1 MLHDRLDVNTYPS
14 RPPHQMSP
22 TAPLAPTVKWP
33 IQPLASVV
41 ERLFVGLP
49 VSRHMAKSGDE
60 SITVLALSVGDIEDG
75 HIAPGELVP
84 RVKLRAGSFDRF
96 RAQPGD
102 VLVSCRGTV
111 LKAALVVD
119 EVQDLFTSSNIIT
132 IRIRRTLVV
141 PQIILS
147 LLRSSSWRKVL
158 ESRTR
163 SSTGLM
169 QLTIKDLEDL
179 PVPIPPHDVQT
190 RLADL
195 FDTNERAYRSALEAA
210 AARRVLGET
219 LIDHT
224 LLGHTQGAR

>member
-1 MLHDRLDVNTYPS
+1 MSSTAAISPS
-14 RPPHQMSP
+14 IR
-22 TAPLAPTVKWP
+22 WP
-33 IQPLASVV
+33 IRPLASVV

-49 VSRHMAKSGDE
+49 VSRHIAKPGDE
-60 SITVLALSVGDIEDG
+60 STTLVVLSVGDIEDG
-75 HIAPGELVP
+75 HIAPSDLLP
-84 RVKLRAGSFDRF
+84 RAKLRAGNFDRF

-111 LKAALVVD
+111 LKAALGLD

-132 IRIRRTLVV
+132 IRVMRSLVA

-147 LLRSSSWRKVL
+147 LLRSSTWREVL

-179 PVPIPPHDVQT
+179 PVPIPPHDIQAK
-190 RLADL
+190 LADL
-195 FDTNERAYRSALEAA
+195 IDTGERAYRSALEAA
-210 AARRVLGET
+210 AARRALGET

-224 LLGHTQGAR
+224 LLGHTQGTR